1 MMPVRERSTLTGI
14 LKANAKNIRGYTRM
28 LSNQSYIKI
37 ALFNLE
43 RIDGSEFTKEQIDR
57 LDLIAPKK
65 EEQRIAAQ
73 DRYEVKSSS
82 MRKKKY
88 GVVDTSRDRP
98 KGVYYWVA
106 DKLTLPQAKQTAKL
120 LNKIDRGENVEL

>member
-1 MMPVRERSTLTGI
+1 
-14 LKANAKNIRGYTRM
+14 M

-65 EEQRIAAQ
+65 EEQRIAPKKEEQRIAAQ

-88 GVVDTSRDRP
+88 VVVDTSRDRP
-98 KGVYYWVA
+98 KGVYHVVA
-106 DKLTLPQAKQTAKL
+106 DNLTLPQAKHTAKL
-120 LNKIDRGENVEL
+120 LNKDKIDRGENVEL